1 MLGNNVEQD
10 VTRIF
15 LKPLNVFIGNKE
27 QRNIGKMIKVK
38 GNSNNNKFLL
48 GCQIV
53 SRNVSGRSKLK
64 MKDPSKMKRQKHF
77 TQMSD

>member
-1 MLGNNVEQD
+1 MYQNIWIKFINNKRIKKKIVVHITISYSYPAKSETHNMLGNNVEQD

-38 GNSNNNKFLL
+38 GNYN
-48 GCQIV
+48 IE
-53 SRNVSGRSKLK
+53 
-64 MKDPSKMKRQKHF
+64 
-77 TQMSD
+77 